1 MNLQTKSVSAIYAL
15 PAVYSDP
22 FYAFKQ
28 RRVNY
33 DDGLSLIEIA
43 ALSNV
48 YNSSINNYT
57 SHYLT
62 EKKVYSEF
70 LRSFKQRSP
79 LYTITT
85 PLIFNS
91 IVSAADG
98 RCMSISNI
106 TPISATGEYSASVL
120 TKALSSS
127 AFDNKVSFELEI
139 LDNKLLRVK
148 HNTKTKTGSRNFYL
162 NFIQA
167 TERLTFF
174 SYISNID
181 PRTIVNTERNDVFRY
196 QLDTK
201 GYLTLYKVIS
211 GDSVKTLIY
220 DNGDLRLTTI
230 DDLSASRNASVIAI
244 NYNFTQVDTKNST
257 SWVSYVPTQ
266 LNNLTPNDNKS
277 VYDLPSQYLLHTN
290 YNLESPD
297 YFNLNFITL
306 NNYRTEKGYVS
317 TGTNLLSADRNIPDI
332 DFREYT
338 SLHTGNNQEKGNKN
352 ITLNYV
358 FFNKDLVIKSG
369 TDTFFKTPENMYP
382 FTKLNINDTDFV
394 SNGSC
399 GGPSPLLSDK
409 IYINRKYTNQFNN
422 GRYLCTWLSAGSTD
436 IPGVWLDRYYDDS
449 NVSTPIIDFAS
460 SLALEPNTSYK
471 YERIGIDDVN
481 NIVVSSKPLL
491 SGFNNYYDVANVSL
505 AYESDTIFYD
515 GTKYNKYIVS
525 PQVNKAGQFTVSF
538 DLFIDQSTDYGFQI
552 AGNKTNTGFGV
563 RSDTVITPFI
573 YTYQSNTLFIYNS
586 DHVYISSTKFDRD
599 IRDII
604 PGKALENFFVIC
616 RDGYI
621 YKVDPLGNKIKLE
634 KVTDI
639 AAYKSY
645 LQEENT
651 ITFLIND
658 NNLDVPIPRGQCV
671 EIDKRTL
678 GATVVQSTPWGTFED
693 IFKVESPN
701 SIFKYDGK
709 LFNTPARKIRYT
721 GRDSDILYYNIGDKL
736 IAKQDLQIIDEE
748 PVNFVKVSSSLSDTD
763 ITITDFNVD
772 YKQNVYVGYTNKILV
787 YSQNRQSIASVSLS
801 SISSTLSSENTRV
814 LDIDF
819 IKEYRYG
826 EPAFITTALILTENN
841 QLGLA
846 KFNIYDSNF
855 TNTFTLLPLSG
866 TYTAFT
872 PEIKRYTQT
881 NYQYLDLN
889 YVPDSLKFELT
900 LTNYLSSEAVVSKV
914 IDFYSNNIDEGFHN
928 FTYRFDSIKGNIT
941 LFVDG
946 IKHTNLQVPVG
957 KYKYQTIFHEEFFL
971 GTLGF
976 FNGIDL
982 ATYLKQPGQYF
993 IKNARIRNFLFYD
1006 KVLNDTEIYAVN
1018 MFGKTIDDI
1027 VLSIPAG
1034 QRNNTEEVERLFKFS
1049 QTSSSKLVDIYI
1061 KNLKID
1067 DSDFRQNIVNEIL
1080 SQSKSLLPAG
1090 VYINNINF
1098 IDFK

>member
-33 DDGLSLIEIA
+33 DDGLSLLEIA
-43 ALSNV
+43 AFSNV

-62 EKKVYSEF
+62 EKKEYSEF
-70 LRSFKQRSP
+70 LRSFKQKSP

-91 IVSAADG
+91 IVSTADS
-98 RCMSISNI
+98 RCMSIDTSDI
-106 TPISATGEYSASVL
+106 TLLSATNEYSASVSV
-120 TKALSSS
+120 KALSSS
-127 AFDNKVSFELEI
+127 AFDNRVSFELEI
-139 LDNKLLRVK
+139 LTNKLLRVK
-148 HNTKTKTGSRNFYL
+148 HNTTSSSVIGSRDFYL
-162 NFIQA
+162 NYIQQ
-167 TERLTFF
+167 TNNLTFF
-174 SYISNID
+174 SYASSID
-181 PRTIVNTERNDVFRY
+181 PRSIVNSERNDVFRY
-196 QLDTK
+196 QLDTR

-211 GDSVKTLIY
+211 GVTVKTLIY
-220 DNGDLRLTTI
+220 DNEDLRLTTV
-230 DDLSASRNASVIAI
+230 DDLSASKNASIIAI

-266 LNNLTPNDNKS
+266 LNKLIPNDNKS
-277 VYDLPSQYLLHTN
+277 KYDLPSQYLLHTN
-290 YNLESPD
+290 YNLESTD

-306 NNYRTEKGYVS
+306 NNYRTEKGYVG
-317 TGTNLLSADRNIPDI
+317 TGTNLLSADRNTPDI

-338 SLHTGNNQEKGNKN
+338 SLLTGNNQEKGNKN

-369 TDTFFKTPENMYP
+369 SDTFFKTPENMYP
-382 FTKLNINDTDFV
+382 FEKLNINDTDFV

-409 IYINRKYTNQFNN
+409 IYVNRRYTNQFNN
-422 GRYLCTWLSAGSTD
+422 GRYLCTWLSASTTD
-436 IPGVWLDRYYDDS
+436 APGVWLDRYYDDS
-449 NVSTPIIDFAS
+449 NNVTPIIDFAS

-471 YERIGIDDVN
+471 YERIGVDDIN
-481 NIVVSSKPLL
+481 SIVSSSSPLI
-491 SGFNNYYDVANVSL
+491 SGFNNYFDSSNVSV
-505 AYESDTIFYD
+505 AYDSNTIVYD
-515 GTKYNKYIVS
+515 GNKYNKYIVS
-525 PQVNKAGQFTVSF
+525 SEVNKSGQFTVSF
-538 DLFIDQSTDYGFQI
+538 DLYIDQSTDYGFQI

-573 YTYQSNTLFIYNS
+573 YTCQDNILYVYNS
-586 DHVYISSTKFDRD
+586 DHVYVSSTRFDKG

-604 PGKALENFFVIC
+604 PGNPLENFFVIC
-616 RDGYI
+616 ENGYI

-634 KVTDI
+634 IVADI
-639 AAYKSY
+639 TAYKSY
-645 LQEENT
+645 LQEENS

-658 NNLDVPIPRGQCV
+658 NELDVPSGQCI
-671 EIDKRTL
+671 EINKNTL
-678 GATVVQSTPWGTFED
+678 EATTVQSTTWPNFVGD
-693 IFKVESPN
+693 APN
-701 SIFKYDGK
+701 SIFRYDEK
-709 LFNTPARKIRYT
+709 LFNTPGRKIRYT
-721 GRDSDILYYNIGDKL
+721 GRDSDILYYNIGDKVVT
-736 IAKQDLQIIDEE
+736 KHDLQRTEA
-748 PVNFVKVSSSLSDTD
+748 PVDFVKVSDSLSNTD
-763 ITITDFNVD
+763 ITITDFNID
-772 YKQNVYVGYTNKILV
+772 NRNNVYIGYKNKVLV
-787 YSQNRQSIASVSLS
+787 YSQNRQAIASVSLS
-801 SISSTLSSENTRV
+801 SISSSLSSEETKV

-826 EPAFITTALILTENN
+826 EPTFAATALILTENN
-841 QLGLA
+841 KLGLA
-846 KFNIYDSNF
+846 KFNVYDSNY

-866 TYTAFT
+866 TYTAFA

-889 YVPDSLKFELT
+889 YKPDSIKFELT
-900 LTNYLSSEAVVSKV
+900 LTNYLSSEAVISKV
-914 IDFYSNNIDEGFHN
+914 IDFDTNTIDEGFHN

-957 KYKYQTIFHEEFFL
+957 KYRYQTIFHEEFFL

-976 FNGIDL
+976 FNGIDI
-982 ATYLKQPGQYF
+982 ATYLKQPGQFF
-993 IKNARIRNFLFYD
+993 IKDARIRNFLFYD

-1018 MFGKTIDDI
+1018 IFGKAIDDI

-1034 QRNNTEEVERLFKFS
+1034 QRNNTEEIERLFKFS

-1061 KNLKID
+1061 KNLKVEDIE
-1067 DSDFRQNIVNEIL
+1067 FRQNIINEIL
-1080 SQSKSLLPAG
+1080 SQSRSLLPAG

>member
-57 SHYLT
+57 SIYLT

-70 LRSFKQRSP
+70 LRAFKQRSSI
-79 LYTITT
+79 YTITT

-91 IVSAADG
+91 IVSAALSA
-98 RCMSISNI
+98 CMSFNTSNI
-106 TPISATGEYSASVL
+106 TAITATGEYKASVS
-120 TKALSSS
+120 TTALSST
-127 AFDNKVSFELEI
+127 AFNNDVSFELEI

-148 HNTKTKTGSRNFYL
+148 HNANSIDFYL
-162 NFIQA
+162 NFIQQ
-167 TERLTFF
+167 TDRLTFF

-181 PRTIVNTERNDVFRY
+181 PRSLKNAERNDVFRY
-196 QLDTK
+196 QLDTQ
-201 GYLTLYKVIS
+201 GYLTLFKVIS
-211 GDSVKTLIY
+211 DGSVRTLIY

-230 DDLSASRNASVIAI
+230 DNLSSSRNAGIIAI
-244 NYNFTQVDTKNST
+244 DYNFTQVDTKNST
-257 SWVSYVPTQ
+257 SWVSYEPTQ
-266 LNNLTPNDNKS
+266 LNNLIPNNNKS
-277 VYDLPSQYLLHTN
+277 VYNLPSQYLLHTN
-290 YNLESPD
+290 YNLESLD

-317 TGTNLLSADRNIPDI
+317 TGTNLLSADKNIPDI

-422 GRYLCTWLSAGSTD
+422 GRYLCTWLSAGSFD

-449 NVSTPIIDFAS
+449 NTDTPIIDFTS
-460 SLALEPNTSYK
+460 SLALEPSTSYK
-471 YERIGIDDVN
+471 YERIGVEDIN
-481 NIVVSSKPLL
+481 NIIFSSKPLL
-491 SGFNNYYDVANVSL
+491 SGFNNYYDSTNVSF
-505 AYESDTIFYD
+505 AYESNTIFYD
-515 GTKYNKYIVS
+515 GAKYSKYIVS
-525 PQVNKAGQFTVSF
+525 PQVNKSGQFTVSF
-538 DLFIDQSTDYGFQI
+538 DLYIDQSTDYGFQI

-573 YTYQSNTLFIYNS
+573 YTYQNNTLYVYNT
-586 DHVYISSTKFDRD
+586 DHVNISLTKFDKD

-634 KVTDI
+634 IVTEI
-639 AAYKSY
+639 VAYKSY
-645 LQEENT
+645 LQEENF

-658 NNLDVPIPRGQCV
+658 NELAVPAVPRGQCV
-671 EIDKRTL
+671 EIDKNTL
-678 GATVVQSTPWGTFED
+678 GINIVQSVPWGTFEN
-693 IFKVESPN
+693 IFKIESPN
-701 SIFKYDGK
+701 SIFRYDGK
-709 LFNTPARKIRYT
+709 LFNTPGRKIRYT
-721 GRDSDILYYNIGDKL
+721 GKDSDILYYNIGDKL
-736 IAKQDLQIIDEE
+736 IAKHNLQAPEE
-748 PVNFVKVSSSLSDTD
+748 PTVSFIKVAESLSGTD
-763 ITITDFNVD
+763 ITITDFNID
-772 YKQNVYVGYTNKILV
+772 YKQNVYVGYKNKVLV

-801 SISSTLSSENTRV
+801 SISSILSSENTKV

-819 IKEYRYG
+819 IKEYKYG
-826 EPAFITTALILTENN
+826 EPAFITTALVLTENN

-846 KFNIYDSNF
+846 KFNVYDSNF

-866 TYTAFT
+866 IYTAFT
-872 PEIKRYTQT
+872 SEPKRYTQT

-889 YVPDSLKFELT
+889 FIPDNIKFELT
-900 LTNYLSSEAVVSKV
+900 LTNYLSSEAVVSKD
-914 IDFYSNNIDEGFHN
+914 IDFNSSTIDEGFHT

-946 IKHTNLQVPVG
+946 VKHTNLQIPAG

-976 FNGIDL
+976 FNGIDI

-1018 MFGKTIDDI
+1018 MLGKTIDDI

-1061 KNLKID
+1061 KNLKVED
-1067 DSDFRQNIVNEIL
+1067 NNFRQNIINEIL